1 MFENYRTIGK
11 NVSCEI
17 IIEKSKFIASIN
29 KVVSEQEA
37 TEFIAGIK
45 HKYWDATHNCSA
57 FLINNNEMRS
67 SDDGEPAGTAGKPI
81 LECIKKN
88 NLQKIS
94 VVVTRYFGGI
104 KLGAGG
110 LIRAYTAATQE
121 AIKHSGI
128 EEHIFYHAF
137 EMSLDYEFWNKIE
150 HFFKS
155 QKIVYDKPIYLDKIT
170 VTFYT
175 LETKM
180 ILDELKNKG
189 NGTIIINEKPGKYLA
204 TPLEKPL

>member
-1 MFENYRTIGK
+1 MFKNYRTIGI

-17 IIEKSKFIASIN
+17 IIEKSKFIGTIKKVTSEEEAVSFIN
-29 KVVSEQEA
+29 E
-37 TEFIAGIK
+37 IK
-45 HKYWDATHNCSA
+45 RKYWDATHNCSA

-81 LECIKKN
+81 LECVKKN
-88 NLQKIS
+88 NLQNVS

-121 AIKHSGI
+121 VIKHAGI
-128 EEHIFYHAF
+128 EENIFHQSF
-137 EMSLDYEFWNKIE
+137 QLILDYEYWNKIE
-150 HFFKS
+150 YFFKS
-155 QKIVYDKPIYLDKIT
+155 HKIFYEKPIYLDKIS

-175 LETKM
+175 TEASGILEE
-180 ILDELKNKG
+180 IINRG
-189 NGTIIINEKPGKYLA
+189 NGSIIINELPSKYL
-204 TPLEKPL
+204 PIQLEKPL